1 MKRFFKTIIH
11 LFRFNQSK
19 SIKVSLTHCQ
29 WTDLCFFVSPLIIRT
44 KSKKLARWKPS
55 RQWPSDL
62 LNWADPSHFNE
73 LTASGLGLLMMDI
86 HSDLAR
92 RTSNAS
98 GTKQPRSQCF
108 YEPPDST
115 EKVTVFVKIDITY
128 AEIVREHVGWQAIR
142 IYCRLPFVLPALWRV
157 LLVQQGVWFL

>member
-1 MKRFFKTIIH
+1 
-11 LFRFNQSK
+11 
-19 SIKVSLTHCQ
+19 
-29 WTDLCFFVSPLIIRT
+29 
-44 KSKKLARWKPS
+44 
-55 RQWPSDL
+55 
-62 LNWADPSHFNE
+62 
-73 LTASGLGLLMMDI
+73 MMDI

-128 AEIVREHVGWQAIR
+128 AEIVREHVG
-142 IYCRLPFVLPALWRV
+142 
-157 LLVQQGVWFL
+157 